1 MKIMVWNKSL
11 WFPERFAKKCKQA
24 LSPRNGFGLDK
35 LEPLAYL
42 KHETEEMTFG
52 KRKKKTFLFLQTSKF
67 TSELSID
74 VVVIHAFCI
83 VAI

>member
-1 MKIMVWNKSL
+1 MSL
-11 WFPERFAKKCKQA
+11 
-24 LSPRNGFGLDK
+24 GFDM

>member
-1 MKIMVWNKSL
+1 M
-11 WFPERFAKKCKQA
+11 A
-24 LSPRNGFGLDK
+24 LGFDK

-52 KRKKKTFLFLQTSKF
+52 KRKKKKTFLFLQTSKF